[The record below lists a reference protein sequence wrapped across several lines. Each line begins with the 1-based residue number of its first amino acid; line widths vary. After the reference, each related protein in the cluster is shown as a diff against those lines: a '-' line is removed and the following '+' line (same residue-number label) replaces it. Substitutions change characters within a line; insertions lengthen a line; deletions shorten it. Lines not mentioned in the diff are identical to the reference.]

1 MVREAARFPLRN
13 GANFPVLEAQM
24 TRKRF
29 PAGST
34 ALVCAIYAALLA
46 PAAAQTSKTIF
57 CFTDGTKIGAERFET
72 RDGKFLLY
80 VAGGSEPLEYPANK
94 VCSVNVEPCACAPAP
109 QPQPPGPAP
118 ATDALHFG
126 IHGSNTIGERLM
138 PALIEA
144 YARKAYGAAP
154 VTKLGKPEE
163 MEITINS
170 GGAARAVIDFQ
181 SHGSGTAAKALSEG
195 KAEIGM
201 ASRQLKQPEA
211 DLLKQAFNI
220 DAYAPENEHVLA
232 LDGLAV
238 IVNPQNP
245 VQKLTLEQIGRIFS
259 GQIVNWRDVG
269 GPDLAI
275 SVYRRDDKSGTFD
288 TFKALVLDPAGVK
301 ISPSARQFESSELLV
316 EAAGKDPGGI
326 GFIALPYV
334 GKGNRALDIAAGC
347 GLSSSAS
354 HFAVKSE
361 EYPLARRLFL
371 YTAGTPRNEE
381 AAKILRF
388 ALSEDAQPVIA
399 DNEFVNLAIEFQPQ
413 DAQLAWAKGVI
424 ANPTLGVGADKQIPA
439 VPLRGF
445 TQAMNH
451 MRRTTMEFRFR
462 RASADL
468 DTRAVQDVAR
478 LAAYLRAPENSR
490 RTFYL
495 VGFADGD
502 GGWATNDGLAA
513 RRAESVARLL
523 QRENVRVARGN
534 IKTLSYL
541 APVACNDDEAGKAKN
556 RRVEVWIE

>member
-1 MVREAARFPLRN
+1 MTPRRLSVRS
-13 GANFPVLEAQM
+13 
-24 TRKRF
+24 
-29 PAGST
+29 AGL
-34 ALVCAIYAALLA
+34 ACAIYAVLLA
-46 PAAAQTSKTIF
+46 PTAAQTAKTVF
-57 CFTDGTKIGAERFET
+57 CFNDGTKIGAERFET
-72 RDGKFLLY
+72 KDGKFLLF
-80 VAGGSEPLEYPANK
+80 VAENSPPLEYPANK
-94 VCSVNVEPCACAPAP
+94 VCSVNVEPCACAQAP
-109 QPQPPGPAP
+109 QPQPQAGLAP
-118 ATDALHFG
+118 ATDAVHFG

-144 YARKAYGAAP
+144 YARKTYGAAP

-163 MEITINS
+163 MEIAINGG
-170 GGAARAVIDFQ
+170 GGAKAVIDFQ

-211 DLLKQAFNI
+211 DMLKQALNI
-220 DAYAPENEHVLA
+220 DAYAPQNEHVVA

-259 GQIVNWRDVG
+259 GQTANWRDVG

-275 SVYRRDDKSGTFD
+275 TVYRRDDKSGTFD

-301 ISPSARQFESSELLV
+301 ISPSAKQFESSELLV

-334 GKGNRALDIAAGC
+334 GKGNRALDIAASC

-371 YTAGTPRNEE
+371 YTAGRPRNDE
-381 AAKILRF
+381 AANIVRF
-388 ALSEDAQPVIA
+388 ALSDDAQPIIV
-399 DNEFVNLAIEFQPQ
+399 DNEFVNLAIEFQPE
-413 DAQLAWAKGVI
+413 DAQLAWARGVI
-424 ANPTLGVGADKQIPA
+424 ANPTLGVGADKQVPA
-439 VPLRGF
+439 APLRGF
-445 TQAMNH
+445 AQAMSH

-490 RTFYL
+490 RMFYL

-502 GGWATNDGLAA
+502 GGWATNDNLAA

-523 QRENVRVARGN
+523 LSQNVKVTRAN

-541 APVACNDDEAGKAKN
+541 APVACNDDDAGKAKN